1 LFLLGGGTRWFI
13 YIQLILLELELE
25 LDVITRK
32 LPVIRDEPP
41 ERPGAGLFF

>member
-1 LFLLGGGTRWFI
+1 LNVNKPSCSSS
-13 YIQLILLELELE
+13 LLELELE
-25 LDVITRK
+25 LDVMTRK